1 MRRSNFVLGILI
13 LAAGC
18 STTTSSSPAAVTPTA
33 ARSVDTATPAA
44 ASGPAAFED
53 AGSGPLRAGTYSLA
67 YASIAGRAEYPTL
80 SVQFTVPSGWEKVG
94 IEGILWGTGA
104 RLGFA
109 VPTNVFADPCDPE
122 QGELDP
128 PVGPTIDELTT
139 ALFELPGWEPG
150 PFEWD
155 QYLGF
160 MGNHVTLTA
169 PADMSECADPA
180 RIMRAPGWP
189 GFIEA
194 GGEGGQLEFWIL
206 NVAGTR
212 LVIYTSTDAEAS
224 ERVRAELA
232 SIFDSIRITS

>member
-1 MRRSNFVLGILI
+1 MRRSTAVIGILI

-18 STTTSSSPAAVTPTA
+18 GTTTSPSPVTARPTA
-33 ARSVDTATPAA
+33 AASVSTATPAP

-53 AGSGPLRAGTYSLA
+53 AESGPLRAGTYSLA
-67 YASIAGRAEYPTL
+67 YASIAGRAVFPTL
-80 SVQFTVPSGWEKVG
+80 GVQFTIPTGWEKVG
-94 IEGILWGTGA
+94 IEGILWGDEA
-104 RLGFA
+104 RIGFA

-139 ALFELPGWEPG
+139 ALSELPGWEPG

-155 QYLGF
+155 RYLGF

-169 PADMSECADPA
+169 PADLSECADPV
-180 RIMRAPGWP
+180 RVMRAPGWP

-194 GGEGGQLEFWIL
+194 QGGEGQLDFWIL

-212 LVIYTSTDAEAS
+212 LVIYTSTDEGAS
-224 ERVRAELA
+224 ATTRAELA
-232 SIFDSIRITS
+232 SIFDSIRITP